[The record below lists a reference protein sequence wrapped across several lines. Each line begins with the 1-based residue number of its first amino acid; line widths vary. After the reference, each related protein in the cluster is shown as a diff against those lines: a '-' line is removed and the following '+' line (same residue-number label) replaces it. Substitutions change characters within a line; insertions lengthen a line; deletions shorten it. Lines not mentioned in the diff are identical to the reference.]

1 MLHCSIANAS
11 RQAHSEAESKVPVG
25 YQAFLVL
32 VDFFTNPSPRKRSL
46 YELDDQRPSP

>member
-1 MLHCSIANAS
+1 MLHCSIAIAS
-11 RQAHSEAESKVPVG
+11 RQAHSETESKVPVD

-32 VDFFTNPSPRKRSL
+32 VVFFTNPSPWKRSL

>member
-1 MLHCSIANAS
+1 MLRCSIAIAI
-11 RQAHSEAESKVPVG
+11 RQEHSEVESKVPVG

-32 VDFFTNPSPRKRSL
+32 VVFFTNPSPRKRSL